1 LVSDIPAGVEKIDNL
16 FYSVTMMVLTWLV
29 LLILASMM
37 STRCC
42 VCFMKE
48 LSPSSDSCNRGALF
62 KKEEIWKPYMRNDY
76 LIYLI

>member
-1 LVSDIPAGVEKIDNL
+1 
-16 FYSVTMMVLTWLV
+16 MMILTWLV

-62 KKEEIWKPYMRNDY
+62 KKEEI
-76 LIYLI
+76 